1 MKPRLINRI
10 IAKFV
15 DIFVMIGLAAVLP
28 VLVGP
33 ILALGYSLLA
43 DGLRVGSLRS
53 QSLGK
58 LIFRTQVVSTKT
70 GKPASYRDSVIRNL
84 PVGAAVFFS
93 IIPGLGWILLFL
105 VGGALLAMEIY
116 LLRTQDG
123 ERLGDVMADT
133 EVVMQRAH
141 KVKKHEPSL

>member
-1 MKPRLINRI
+1 
-10 IAKFV
+10 
-15 DIFVMIGLAAVLP
+15 VLP
-28 VLVGP
+28 ILVGP

-43 DGLRVGSLRS
+43 DGLRMGPFRS

-58 LIFRTQVVSTKT
+58 LLFRTQVLNTRT
-70 GKPASYRDSVIRNL
+70 GKPASYRDSVLRNL

-105 VGGALLAMEIY
+105 VGGALLAMEVY

-133 EVVMQRAH
+133 EVVMARPREKARR
-141 KVKKHEPSL
+141 HEPSL